1 MSLIRRLRDTSLD
14 DLSECGGKAAHL
26 GQALRL
32 GCPVPDG
39 VVLCTDLYR
48 RFMQQGGLRGEIASI
63 LRAMQPTT
71 IPHFQAVEWAVQSA
85 FKVRRMPEEVR
96 AAICRAWR
104 PMGGLAV
111 AVRSSAT
118 NQDSPQQSFV
128 GQHATYLDIDS
139 EDRVIEAVM
148 GCWMSLF
155 SAEALHYARRLGVD
169 LLNSA
174 MAVLIQR
181 MIHPSASGA
190 LFTADPIS
198 GNPDVFVLEV
208 QEGPDSEVHR
218 LDPYGEQPGEPPAW
232 TQLRRMGILLD
243 ERLLGYQI
251 IEWAISEGKVYL
263 LRVRPATSVPPYLPV
278 AVRETDDGRGA
289 LKLTRDPACSPRAL
303 RPYSSYHRSRSQA
316 MNAAYFQSP
325 NRLYASYSGRDEFFL
340 RGYLYTRW
348 RRMALA
354 PGHQASLLRR
364 LLVTPQR
371 LLSARKL
378 DQQFRALWQE
388 KRPRLDQLNQVD
400 ISTLSN
406 RELSSHL
413 QEVMALDEAFMEQR
427 GHLGDSHAVIPDMLL
442 RLHRRWL
449 GDDRD
454 CKALL
459 EMVEDQMTRRDE
471 ALYRLARADHAGDGE
486 RESAFRA
493 FFRRYRHLFLC
504 GDPLTEE
511 LDICAIEG
519 DESAA
524 REALRACTQLGVQ
537 PAYEHKELAEAQRD
551 ETERRV
557 LAQLGRTRRAVYRYL
572 LELARRYAPLR
583 VDRDEPVLL
592 CTLLEHDAVREVGR
606 RLQAAGLASAPD
618 DACAPSLRGACL
630 LGCREIIE
638 WLEGDAGDQRI
649 ARLVPE
655 RKAQARRWWRYA
667 PPDVLGG
674 DDQTK
679 TVELVFRVTG
689 KDTFR
694 GRAVSPGLAE
704 GRARVVNTLGQ
715 ATDVLPGEVLV
726 CREPLF
732 ELSPLFSIVSAVLA
746 EEGGLLSHAATLVRE
761 YRVPAIF
768 GLERATA
775 TIHTGDEVQVD
786 ANRGIVAVRRPE
798 PRWNQQGVS

>member
-1 MSLIRRLRDTSLD
+1 MSLVRRLQDTSLD
-14 DLSECGGKAAHL
+14 DLRECGGKAARL

-39 VVLCTDLYR
+39 VVLSTDLYR
-48 RFMQQGGLRGEIASI
+48 RFMQQGGLHGEIASI
-63 LRAMQPTT
+63 LRTMQPTS
-71 IPHFQAVEWAVQSA
+71 IPHFQAVEWAIQSA

-96 AAICRAWR
+96 AAICKGWQL
-104 PMGGLAV
+104 MGGLAV
-111 AVRSSAT
+111 GVRSSAT
-118 NQDSPQQSFV
+118 NEDNPQQSFV

-139 EDRVIEAVM
+139 KDRVIEAVM

-155 SAEALHYARRLGVD
+155 SAEALHYAHRFGVD
-169 LLNSA
+169 LLKSA

-181 MIHPSASGA
+181 MIRPSAHGA
-190 LFTADPIS
+190 LFTVDPIS

-208 QEGPDSEVHR
+208 QEGPDSGVHR
-218 LDPYGEQPGEPPAW
+218 LDPYRGQSGEPPAW
-232 TQLRRMGILLD
+232 TQLRRLGLLLD
-243 ERLLGYQI
+243 ESLLGYQT
-251 IEWAISEGKVYL
+251 IEWAISDSRVYL

-289 LKLTRDPACSPRAL
+289 LRLTRDPACSPRAL
-303 RPYSSYHRSRSQA
+303 RPYSWYHRSRSHS
-316 MNAAYFQSP
+316 MNAAYYQSP
-325 NRLYASYSGRDEFFL
+325 HRLYASYSGRDQFFL

-354 PGHQASLLRR
+354 PGDQAFLLRR

-371 LLSARKL
+371 LLAARKL

-400 ISTLSN
+400 ISTLSD

-413 QEVMALDEAFMEQR
+413 QEIVALNEAFMEQR
-427 GHLGDSHAVIPDMLL
+427 GHLGDSYAVIPDLLL

-449 GDDRD
+449 GDDQD
-454 CKALL
+454 CRALL

-471 ALYRLARADHAGDGE
+471 ALYRLAQSEHAGEGE

-511 LDICAIEG
+511 LDICAIEE

-524 REALRACTQLGVQ
+524 REALRDWRKRGVQ
-537 PAYEHKELAEAQRD
+537 PAYEHRELAAAQRD
-551 ETERRV
+551 ETEHRV
-557 LAQLGRTRRAVYRYL
+557 LAQLGRIRRAVYRYL

-592 CTLLEHDAVREVGR
+592 CTLLERDAVREVGR

-618 DACAPSLRGACL
+618 DGCL
-630 LGCREIIE
+630 LGGREIID
-638 WLEGDAGDQRI
+638 WLEGAAGDQRI

-674 DDQTK
+674 KDQRT
-679 TVELVFRVTG
+679 TVDIVFRVAG
-689 KDTFR
+689 KDTLR

-746 EEGGLLSHAATLVRE
+746 EEGGLLSHAASLVRE
-761 YRVPAIF
+761 YGVPAIF
-768 GLERATA
+768 GLERATDL
-775 TIHTGDEVQVD
+775 IHNGDQVQVD
-786 ANRGIVAVRRPE
+786 ANRGIVAVRRLELPWDE
-798 PRWNQQGVS
+798 QAVG